1 MTVMNAGIRAIRT
14 QAEIGLVDVYTAS
27 RQGLP
32 GGSDIAAV
40 RAAAFN
46 HFNMAGLPNSR
57 VESWRYTDL
66 RRLMQDA
73 KPLAPPPDTDAKA
86 RAHDAGAV
94 FAALGF
100 RRLVILNG
108 SFAADMSDLARLE
121 PGLTIRSMA
130 DGLALDEPLLSQGL
144 GPTVPAADPALALN
158 TALAG
163 DGVVITVSP
172 GATIERPIHLVFV
185 NTGATPAAMVTR
197 SLVVVGSAARATLV
211 ETHEGPAQQDYQVN
225 TALQLVVGDEA
236 HVDHVKVTAEGNAA
250 IHVATLLAHIGARA
264 KFNELGFTAGGAVVR
279 NQLFVLLAGESSEV
293 NLRGLSL
300 LADRQHADN
309 TLTVDHSVAGSQ
321 SREVFKAVV
330 DDEARA
336 VFQGKITVRPQAQQ
350 TDAKMMSRA
359 LLLSDRAEADC
370 KPELEIFADDVQCGH
385 GATTGALDDQ
395 LKFYLMA
402 RGIPEKQAEAL
413 LVQAFAAEVIETIE
427 HEDIRD
433 ALMDAMVDWL
443 RRRG

>member
-1 MTVMNAGIRAIRT
+1 MNAEVRPIRT
-14 QAEIGLVDVYTAS
+14 QAEIGLVDVYTTS

-32 GGSDIAAV
+32 GGSDISAV

-46 HFNMAGLPNSR
+46 HFNLAGLPNSR
-57 VESWRYTDL
+57 VESWKYTDL
-66 RRLMQDA
+66 RRLMRDA
-73 KPLAPPPDTDAKA
+73 KPLAPPPDTDARA
-86 RAHDAGAV
+86 RAHDAGAL

-108 SFAADMSDLARLE
+108 SFAADMSDLAGLE
-121 PGLTIRSMA
+121 PGLTVRSTA
-130 DGLALDEPLLSQGL
+130 DALALDEPLLSQGL
-144 GPTVPAADPALALN
+144 GSTVPAEDPALALN

-163 DGVVITVSP
+163 DGVVITISP
-172 GATIERPIHLVFV
+172 GVIVERPIHLVFV
-185 NTGATPAAMVTR
+185 NTGATPAAMITR

-225 TALQLVVGDEA
+225 TALQLVVGDESQ
-236 HVDHVKVTAEGNAA
+236 VDHVKVTSEGNSA

-264 KFNELGFTAGGAVVR
+264 KFNALGFLAGGAVVR
-279 NQLFVLLAGESSEV
+279 NQLFALLAGAGTEAH
-293 NLRGLSL
+293 LRGLSL

-309 TLTVDHSVAGSQ
+309 TLVVDHAVAGCQ
-321 SREVFKAVV
+321 SREIFKAVA

-359 LLLSDRAEADC
+359 LLLSDSAEVDC

-385 GATTGALDDQ
+385 GATTGSLDDQ

-402 RGIPEKQAEAL
+402 RGIPEKEAEAL
-413 LVQAFAAEVIETIE
+413 LIHAFAAEVLETIA
-427 HEDIRD
+427 HQGIRD
-433 ALMDAMVDWL
+433 ALMDATAAWL
-443 RRRG
+443 GQRG